1 MFKRVFGDTS
11 ASKVA
16 LFLSVLGCFNF
27 LLLWP
32 LFEILYFTKEEAIS
46 WNDIP
51 WNFLCGRSALGLVFN
66 FLINFGIAFTFP
78 LFISLGT
85 ILGIP
90 INGIVDSIFRNV
102 HLGWLKIIATIM
114 IIIGFLLMLY
124 PANAN
129 KRMKQ
134 KNEEEENLV
143 T

>member
-11 ASKVA
+11 ANRVS
-16 LFLSVLGCFNF
+16 LFLTILGLFNF

-32 LFEILYFTKEEAIS
+32 PFEILYFTREEAITWS
-46 WNDIP
+46 DIP
-51 WNFLCGRSALGLVFN
+51 WDFLCGRSILGLIFN

-90 INGIVDSIFRNV
+90 LNGIVDSIYRNER
-102 HLGWLKIIATIM
+102 LGWLKIGASFM
-114 IIIGFLLMLY
+114 IVIGFLLMLY
-124 PANAN
+124 PGKSA
-129 KRMKQ
+129 KKMKP
-134 KNEEEENLV
+134 KEKENLI